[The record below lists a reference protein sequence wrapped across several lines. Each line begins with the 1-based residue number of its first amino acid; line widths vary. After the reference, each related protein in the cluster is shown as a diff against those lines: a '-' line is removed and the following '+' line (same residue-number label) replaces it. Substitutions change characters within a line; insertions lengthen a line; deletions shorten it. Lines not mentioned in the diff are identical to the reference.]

1 MFEQFEKVEA
11 GQLIKVV
18 GVGGAGGNAVR
29 HMIQKGLKN
38 VGFICTNT
46 DGQALSNTQAQVLI
60 PLGNTGLGAGANP
73 EVGRETADR
82 QRDKIARALEGASMV
97 FVTAGMGGGT
107 GTGAAPVIAEV
118 AREMG
123 ILTVGVV
130 SKPFFF
136 EGMRRMRVA
145 EKGIEALNQHVDSLI
160 IVLNERLE
168 EVLGDDVT
176 QKEAFVEADNV
187 LFNAV
192 SGITE
197 IIGTTGTV
205 NVDFEDVK
213 AVMSERGRAM
223 MGSGRASGEG
233 RARIAAEMAI
243 ACPLLE
249 GVDLEGAKGL
259 LVNISASE
267 ETLRM
272 RETKEVMAIIR
283 DKTSE
288 DANVIFGTVHDNT
301 MGDELRVTVVAT
313 GLYDDYSQASKT
325 SQAANA
331 SPTLGALR
339 QQAVSEA
346 PVISKGARVE
356 PNVFRNPRES
366 EPTGNQGGFD
376 IPSFLRKSIRS

>member
-1 MFEQFEKVEA
+1 MFEQFEKVES

-46 DGQALSNTQAQVLI
+46 DGQALTNTQAQVLI
-60 PLGNTGLGAGANP
+60 PLGSTGLGAGANP
-73 EVGRETADR
+73 DVGRETADR

-176 QKEAFVEADNV
+176 QKEAFIEADNV

-223 MGSGRASGEG
+223 MGSGRASGEN
-233 RARIAAEMAI
+233 RARVAAEMAI

-267 ETLRM
+267 ESLRM

-283 DKTSE
+283 EKTSE

-313 GLYDDYSQASKT
+313 GLHDDYAQHAKATQAS
-325 SQAANA
+325 QQA

-346 PVISKGARVE
+346 PGIVKGGRVE

-366 EPTGNQGGFD
+366 EVQSSGGFD
-376 IPSFLRKSIRS
+376 IPSFLRKSMRS